1 MGYKKEEIIGK
12 NWFDTFVPARDRD
25 RARAGFVKLVAGQV
39 ERIEYFEN
47 PVLRRNGE
55 ERLIA
60 WHNNVLRN
68 RQGDII
74 ATLSSGEDVTES
86 KRAKEALRVAQEEL
100 ERRVEERTAELV
112 RANEQLRQE
121 IQERKRIE
129 EALCNSE
136 RRLADIINFL
146 PDATFAIDGE
156 GRVIAWNR
164 AMEEMT
170 DLKAG
175 AIVGKGN
182 NEYAVPFYGE
192 RRPMLADLALRPD
205 QTREGQYTFVERH
218 QDTLVAET
226 FLPSLRGGT
235 HLWGKA
241 RLLYDSQGKVIG
253 AIESMRDITALK
265 RAAHALRESEQR
277 YRNIIENAV
286 EGIFQATADGRY
298 LSVNPAFARMCGYS
312 SPEEMIKE
320 VTDIARQLYVHP
332 HDRTK
337 IKRLYDDPGFV
348 KGFEAQFRRKD
359 GGLIWVSITA
369 RSVRDESGAL
379 LHYEGTIEDITERK
393 RAEIEV
399 QNHQEQLRL
408 LASELSVTEERER
421 RRLATDLHD
430 SIGQTLAMSKVKLDG
445 LRTQAPSPV
454 LAKELDDICKLLDR
468 ALQDTRSL
476 TFELSP
482 PVLYE
487 LGIEAALESL
497 VERMQQV
504 HGIKIRLLVGGGAKP
519 LSEDTAV
526 FCFRA
531 VQELLVN
538 VVKHA
543 RARTV
548 KVSIG
553 RDGDWI
559 SIMVEDDGRGF
570 DPSDAFIRIGG
581 KKGFGLFSIRERL
594 QHLGGSLKID
604 AKVGRGT
611 RVTLLAPSKR
621 KPSTRR

>member
-1 MGYKKEEIIGK
+1 M
-12 NWFDTFVPARDRD
+12 
-25 RARAGFVKLVAGQV
+25 
-39 ERIEYFEN
+39 
-47 PVLRRNGE
+47 
-55 ERLIA
+55 
-60 WHNNVLRN
+60 
-68 RQGDII
+68 
-74 ATLSSGEDVTES
+74 
-86 KRAKEALRVAQEEL
+86 
-100 ERRVEERTAELV
+100 
-112 RANEQLRQE
+112 
-121 IQERKRIE
+121 
-129 EALCNSE
+129 
-136 RRLADIINFL
+136 
-146 PDATFAIDGE
+146 
-156 GRVIAWNR
+156 
-164 AMEEMT
+164 
-170 DLKAG
+170 
-175 AIVGKGN
+175 
-182 NEYAVPFYGE
+182 
-192 RRPMLADLALRPD
+192 
-205 QTREGQYTFVERH
+205 
-218 QDTLVAET
+218 
-226 FLPSLRGGT
+226 
-235 HLWGKA
+235 
-241 RLLYDSQGKVIG
+241 
-253 AIESMRDITALK
+253 
-265 RAAHALRESEQR
+265 RESEQR

-312 SPEEMIKE
+312 SPEEMMKE
-320 VTDIARQLYVHP
+320 VTDIAHQLYVHP
-332 HDRTK
+332 HDRTR

-348 KGFEAQFRRKD
+348 KGFEAQFRCKD

-430 SIGQTLAMSKVKLDG
+430 SIGQTLAMSKVKLDA
-445 LRTQAPSPV
+445 LRSQAISAV
-454 LAKELDDICKLLDR
+454 LAKDLDDICTLLDR

-504 HGIKIRLLVGGGAKP
+504 NEIKIKLSVRGRPRP
-519 LSEDTAV
+519 LSEDTAA

-531 VQELLVN
+531 VQELLIN

-543 RARTV
+543 RARNV

-553 RDGDWI
+553 RDSDWI
-559 SIMVEDDGRGF
+559 SITVADDGIGF
-570 DPSDAFIRIGG
+570 ETSEAFMRLGG

-604 AKVGRGT
+604 SRVGQGT
-611 RVTLLAPSKR
+611 RVTLVAPCR
-621 KPSTRR
+621 RNPRTRR

>member
-1 MGYKKEEIIGK
+1 MGYTKEEIIGK

-25 RARAGFVKLVAGQV
+25 RVKAGFVKLIAGKM
-39 ERIEYFEN
+39 EPIEYFEN
-47 PVLRRNGE
+47 PVLSRNGE

-60 WHNNVLRN
+60 WHNTVLRN

-100 ERRVEERTAELV
+100 ERHVEERTAELIT
-112 RANEQLRQE
+112 ANEQLRQE

-129 EALCNSE
+129 EALRNSE

-170 DLKAG
+170 GLKAG

-182 NEYAVPFYGE
+182 SEYAVPFYGE
-192 RRPMLADLALRPD
+192 RRPMLADLVLRPD
-205 QTREGQYTFVERH
+205 QAREGQYTFVERH

-241 RLLYDSQGKVIG
+241 RLLYDSQGKVSG

-312 SPEEMIKE
+312 SPEEMMKE
-320 VTDIARQLYVHP
+320 VTDIAHQLYVHP
-332 HDRTK
+332 HDRTR

-348 KGFEAQFRRKD
+348 KGFEAQFRCKD

-430 SIGQTLAMSKVKLDG
+430 SIGQTLAMSKVKLDA
-445 LRTQAPSPV
+445 LRSQAISAV
-454 LAKELDDICKLLDR
+454 LAKDLDDICTLLDR
-468 ALQDTRSL
+468 ALEDTRSL

-504 HGIKIRLLVGGGAKP
+504 HGIKMKLSVRGRPRP

-538 VVKHA
+538 AVKHA
-543 RARTV
+543 RARKV
-548 KVSIG
+548 RVSIG
-553 RDGDWI
+553 RDRDWI
-559 SIMVEDDGRGF
+559 SIMVADDGTGF
-570 DPSDAFIRIGG
+570 DASEAFMREGG
-581 KKGFGLFSIRERL
+581 KKGFGPSLTVRRGFS
-594 QHLGGSLKID
+594 S
-604 AKVGRGT
+604 
-611 RVTLLAPSKR
+611 
-621 KPSTRR
+621 